1 MFVLKIVNYFNWI
14 HLQFL
19 SGRKKSSLYKNF
31 AIEGKIESRSRYV
44 FVRIIEAGILSCP
57 RTHNI
62 YFQNGPTTKFRS
74 AVPYY
79 SSHSPTRVH
88 LLAGKS
94 DKRTNKR
101 FVISPILIETSF
113 FPHLIPS
120 LLMEVWYLVAK
131 HSGGAHS
138 PISTVNQWT
147 ITNAVGSTV
156 KILVVLYANLHT
168 CYRIYIDQDISI
180 CIENIM
186 IEIFDYTMLR
196 DKKDTKI
203 YSKLKQTI
211 FFDVENLD
219 EN

>member
-1 MFVLKIVNYFNWI
+1 M
-14 HLQFL
+14 
-19 SGRKKSSLYKNF
+19 
-31 AIEGKIESRSRYV
+31 

-101 FVISPILIETSF
+101 FVITPILIETSF
-113 FPHLIPS
+113 FPPFNSISLDGRKEWYSSWRNMNAPS
-120 LLMEVWYLVAK
+120 A
-131 HSGGAHS
+131 
-138 PISTVNQWT
+138 ISTVNQRT

-156 KILVVLYANLHT
+156 KILMVLYANLHT
-168 CYRIYIDQDISI
+168 CLPYLYRSWYIDLYREYNDG
-180 CIENIM
+180 NIRLH
-186 IEIFDYTMLR
+186 DTARWKRY
-196 DKKDTKI
+196 TKI
-203 YSKLKQTI
+203 YSKLTKQTI
-211 FFDVENLD
+211 FFENLD